1 MGKRTALITG
11 GTGAIGS
18 ALVREFS
25 ADYDVIFTYVRDSG
39 SAEMLKAKYGAE
51 PVRCDLTI
59 PEDIYALAGMAGDC
73 SLLINNAGIAQIKL
87 FTDVTDKE
95 LDRMISA
102 DLTGT
107 MRITREVC
115 RQMIRAHEGCI
126 INISSVWG
134 VYGASCEV
142 AYSAAKAGLIGF
154 TKALAKELG
163 PSGIRVNCIAPGV
176 IESPMNG
183 HLSEEE
189 MHELIDCT
197 PLMRIG
203 KPEDVSH
210 AARFLESS
218 SFATAQVLGI
228 DGGFTG

>member
-1 MGKRTALITG
+1 
-11 GTGAIGS
+11 
-18 ALVREFS
+18 
-25 ADYDVIFTYVRDSG
+25 
-39 SAEMLKAKYGAE
+39 
-51 PVRCDLTI
+51 
-59 PEDIYALAGMAGDC
+59 MAGDC

-87 FTDVTDKE
+87 FTDVTDEE

-107 MRITREVC
+107 MRLTREVC

-228 DGGFTG
+228 DGGFIG